1 MTALNAFIDFLNTVF
16 WGYVLIYG
24 LIAVGIFFTLR
35 LGFIQIRHF
44 PELFRSVIQAPASD
58 ASGITPFQAL
68 CTSLASRV
76 GTGNLA
82 GVAVALFLGGPGA
95 LFWMWVVAA
104 VGMATAYSESALA
117 QLYKITDHNG
127 QYRGGPA
134 FYISRGL
141 NAPWAGA
148 IFSVCLII
156 AFGLVFNA
164 VQANSI
170 ADAMQ
175 GVFGVDKIW
184 VGLALAALTAVVI
197 FGGIRQ
203 IAQVAEYVVPFMA
216 VAYLGM
222 AVYVVI
228 ANITAVPGV
237 IALIVKSAFGFEQ
250 AAGGV
255 AGAMLNG
262 VKRGLFS
269 NEAGMGS
276 APNIA
281 AVATPSPHH
290 PASQGFVQALGVF
303 IDTILICTAT
313 GIMILL
319 SGVMTPGSELT
330 GTPLT
335 QEAMVAHIGEA
346 GRYFIAIAIFFF
358 AFLDYRQLCL
368 FRECD
373 GLPETRQQGRHRR
386 AAHRRSA
393 HGDLGRVHNGRR
405 RIQHGRRRDGPDGL
419 GQPDRHPAALRHSGE
434 THQGLFRAEEDTGAA
449 LRPGRLSRTE
459 GQDRAF
465 DLGGKVSSGR
475 QLQPAPLPIDQ
486 GLTSDSSDEN
496 AARNQ
501 LDLAAFGPL
510 SLREPIKRNG
520 RAAGRPAGKR

>member
-1 MTALNAFIDFLNTVF
+1 MGAVNAVVDFLNEIF

-35 LGFIQIRHF
+35 LGFIQFRHF
-44 PELFRSVIQAPASD
+44 PELFRSVLRAPESD

-95 LFWMWVVAA
+95 LFWMWVVAG
-104 VGMATAYSESALA
+104 VGMATAYSESTLA

-141 NAPWAGA
+141 NAPWAGVV
-148 IFSVCLII
+148 FSICLII

-175 GVFGVDKIW
+175 GAFGVDKIW
-184 VGLALAALTAVVI
+184 VGIALAVLTGIVI

-228 ANITAVPGV
+228 ANITEVPGV
-237 IALIVKSAFGFEQ
+237 LALIVKSAFGIEQ

-290 PASQGFVQALGVF
+290 PSSQGFVQALGVF

-358 AFLDYRQLCL
+358 AFTSIIGNYAYSENAMVFLKLDNK
-368 FRECD
+368 
-373 GLPETRQQGRHRR
+373 GTI
-386 AAHRRSA
+386 S
-393 HGDLGRVHNGRR
+393 
-405 RIQHGRRRDGPDGL
+405 
-419 GQPDRHPAALRHSGE
+419 ALRIAVLLMVIWGAYTTVAVVFNMADAAMGLMASVNLVAIVLLSGTVAKLTKDYFDQKKVGTPRFDPDAFPELKGKIEHSIW
-434 THQGLFRAEEDTGAA
+434 
-449 LRPGRLSRTE
+449 SR
-459 GQDRAF
+459 R
-465 DLGGKVSSGR
+465 
-475 QLQPAPLPIDQ
+475 
-486 GLTSDSSDEN
+486 
-496 AARNQ
+496 
-501 LDLAAFGPL
+501 
-510 SLREPIKRNG
+510 
-520 RAAGRPAGKR
+520 